1 MNSEDFMN
9 VKINFWECKCAK
21 ENNMQNV
28 LPPLESSQ
36 EVHVGLPADVK
47 NDLVFH
53 LVKSSRTNGPLHSRG
68 GRVTLQSGGL
78 IRIGSNFGIACLNV
92 KTFKF
97 LINRHII
104 FMKHL

>member
-9 VKINFWECKCAK
+9 LKINFREYKCAK

-28 LPPLESSQ
+28 LPPLTSSPSQ
-36 EVHVGLPADVK
+36 EVHVGLPADGK

-78 IRIGSNFGIACLNV
+78 ISIGSNFGIACLNV
-92 KTFKF
+92 KTFKNSSSIVTLF
-97 LINRHII
+97 L
-104 FMKHL
+104 